1 MLFDPQANKPCQA
14 QAPKGDVIGLDGIAE
29 NMHLQQG
36 IVENVNRFLPK
47 IALLAGGGALPA
59 QLIQAWQAAH
69 RPYHIIAFKD
79 QTPPALLENAAYSWS
94 RLGAVE
100 NTLRLLKAHDVQEVV
115 LAGYM
120 RKPKL
125 WEVFPDFTALKMLW
139 KMGFS
144 LKGDNKVLKTIM
156 AELEQHGL
164 TVRGAHELLA
174 DVLLPQGSLTL
185 TQPNSQALHDIT
197 LGLAAAKQH
206 GAQDLGQ
213 AVLVENGQVLGYED
227 AAGTDALIDRFANH
241 TRQSRTAILIKACK
255 PQQDTRADLPTIGKR
270 TVEQA
275 IAAGLQGIA
284 GEAGKT
290 LLLEREQAVAQ
301 ADAAGVFVW
310 GVGENG

>member
-1 MLFDPQANKPCQA
+1 VTIPSP
-14 QAPKGDVIGLDGIAE
+14 
-29 NMHLQQG
+29 
-36 IVENVNRFLPK
+36 LPK

-59 QLIQAWQAAH
+59 QLLQAWQTANKPH
-69 RPYHIIAFKD
+69 CIIAFKD
-79 QTPPALLENAAYSWS
+79 QTPPELLENTPHDWS
-94 RLGAVE
+94 RLGAVGR
-100 NTLRLLKAHDVQEVV
+100 TIRLLKARDVEEVV

-125 WEVFPDFTALKMLW
+125 WQLFPDVTALKILW
-139 KMGFS
+139 KIKFS
-144 LKGDNKVLKTIM
+144 LKGDDKILKAVM
-156 AELEQHGL
+156 AELEKHGI

-174 DVLLPQGSLTL
+174 DVLLPQGSLTIH
-185 TQPNSQALHDIT
+185 QPNPQALQDMT

-206 GAQDLGQ
+206 GAHDLGQ

-227 AAGTDALIDRFANH
+227 AAGTDALIARFAAH
-241 TRQSRTAILIKACK
+241 TRQSRTAILVKACK

-290 LLLEREQAVAQ
+290 LLLERDEAIRLAEE
-301 ADAAGVFVW
+301 AGVFVW
-310 GVGENG
+310 GMGNE